1 MSTHA
6 RRSHLGLTLLCLA
19 VTSLVAANS
28 VNTVVDAWLQ
38 PLPSFQD
45 EAASTTP
52 SPKEELPTPLALAPL
67 ARYLGLPDK
76 LRDEVISAPQ
86 DTGDEPVP
94 TTLTLKLLGTLIS
107 THPAASIASV
117 YEGTSRRTVS
127 VWMGAEL
134 QGAQVVAIER
144 TRVLLLNAGRL
155 EFVSRDSEP
164 GATLK
169 EPRPTPPPTSPPP
182 SGSSGVSVRQ
192 VGPGSYEVSRQQL
205 DAVLANPNEL
215 LMQARVIPSFGN
227 GAAKGFK
234 MLSIRQDSLYARIG
248 LQNGDV
254 LQRINGLSLNDVQD
268 GLQAFHKL
276 RESSRIE
283 LEVERNG
290 QSMRMNYS
298 LQ

>member
-19 VTSLVAANS
+19 ITGLVAAHS
-28 VNTVVDAWLQ
+28 MNTVVDAWLQ

-45 EAASTTP
+45 ELASTAP
-52 SPKEELPTPLALAPL
+52 APKEELPTPLALAPL

-76 LRDEVISAPQ
+76 PREEVISGPEE
-86 DTGDEPVP
+86 TGDEPVP
-94 TTLTLKLLGTLIS
+94 TSLALKLLGTLVS

-117 YEGTSRRTVS
+117 YEGTSRRAVS
-127 VWMGAEL
+127 VWTGAEL

-144 TRVLLLNAGRL
+144 TRVLLMNAGRL

-164 GATLK
+164 GATGK
-169 EPRPTPPPTSPPP
+169 EQRPTPPPTQSNP
-182 SGSSGVSVRQ
+182 SAASGVSVRQ

-215 LMQARVIPSFGN
+215 LMQARVIPSHQ
-227 GAAKGFK
+227 GFK
-234 MLSIRQDSLYARIG
+234 MFSIRPDSLYARIG

-254 LQRINGLSLNDVQD
+254 LQRINGLSITNVQD
-268 GLQAFHKL
+268 GLMAFHKL

>member
-19 VTSLVAANS
+19 VTCLVAAHS

-45 EAASTTP
+45 ETASTAP
-52 SPKEELPTPLALAPL
+52 APKEELPTPLALAPL

-76 LRDEVISAPQ
+76 LREEVLAAPEEQ
-86 DTGDEPVP
+86 GDGPVP
-94 TTLTLKLLGTLIS
+94 TTLALKLLGTLVS
-107 THPAASIASV
+107 AHPAASLASV
-117 YEGTSRRTVS
+117 YEGTSRRAVS
-127 VWMGAEL
+127 VWTGAEL

-144 TRVLLLNAGRL
+144 TRVLLMNAGRL
-155 EFVSRDSEP
+155 EFVSRNSEP
-164 GATLK
+164 GA
-169 EPRPTPPPTSPPP
+169 PPPTP
-182 SGSSGVSVRQ
+182 SNPSATSGVSVRQ

-215 LMQARVIPSFGN
+215 LMQARVIPSLGN

-234 MLSIRQDSLYARIG
+234 LFSIRPDSLYARIG

-268 GLQAFHKL
+268 GLQAFHRL

>member
-19 VTSLVAANS
+19 VTCLVAAHS

-45 EAASTTP
+45 ESASTTP
-52 SPKEELPTPLALAPL
+52 APKEELPTPLALAPL

-76 LRDEVISAPQ
+76 LREEVIAAPEEH
-86 DTGDEPVP
+86 GDEPVP
-94 TTLTLKLLGTLIS
+94 TTLALKLLGTLVS
-107 THPAASIASV
+107 THPSASIASV

-127 VWMGAEL
+127 LWTGAEL

-144 TRVLLLNAGRL
+144 TRVLLMNAGRL

-164 GATLK
+164 GATGK
-169 EPRPTPPPTSPPP
+169 ELRPTPPPASPLP

-215 LMQARVIPSFGN
+215 LMQARVIPSHQ
-227 GAAKGFK
+227 GFK
-234 MLSIRQDSLYARIG
+234 MFSIRPDSLYARIG

-254 LQRINGLSLNDVQD
+254 LQRINGLTISNVQD
-268 GLQAFHKL
+268 GLMAFHKL

-290 QSMRMNYS
+290 QAMRMNYAV
-298 LQ
+298 Q